1 MATKDLEQTMVDI
14 RASLLTDRNL
24 FLYGEINSNTCLRMQ
39 EQLLFLNGEDET
51 KEITMYINGPGGI
64 ISDGLGL
71 IDIIK
76 SIKAPVNTV
85 CVGLA
90 ASMSAL
96 IFINGDKRYMLPNSQ
111 LMLHQPLG
119 GAFGQASDI
128 ELLSAQILKTKAN
141 IHQMIANSS
150 ALDVKKIE
158 KLTDRDCYIDA
169 NTALKY
175 KLADEILIS
184 NKIKNVKAKG

>member
-14 RASLLTDRNL
+14 GASLLTDRNL

-39 EQLLFLNGEDET
+39 EQLLFLNGEDES
-51 KEITMYINGPGGI
+51 KEITMYINGPGGV

-96 IFINGDKRYMLPNSQ
+96 IFINGDRRYMLPNSQ

-184 NKIKNVKAKG
+184 DKIKNIKAKG

>member
-14 RASLLTDRNL
+14 GASLLTDRNL
-24 FLYGEINSNTCLRMQ
+24 FLYGEINSNTCLRIQ
-39 EQLLFLNGEDET
+39 KELLFLSGEDET
-51 KEITMYINGPGGI
+51 KEITMYINGPGGV

-96 IFINGDKRYMLPNSQ
+96 IFINGDRRYMLPNSQ

-184 NKIKNVKAKG
+184 DKIKNVKAKG

>member
-24 FLYGEINSNTCLRMQ
+24 FLYGEINSNTCLHMQ
-39 EQLLFLNGEDET
+39 EQLLFLNGEDES
-51 KEITMYINGPGGI
+51 KEITMYINGPGGV

-96 IFINGDKRYMLPNSQ
+96 IFINGDRRYMLPNSQ

-141 IHQMIANSS
+141 IHQMIANGS

-184 NKIKNVKAKG
+184 DKIKNVKVKG

>member
-39 EQLLFLNGEDET
+39 EQLLFLNGEDES
-51 KEITMYINGPGGI
+51 KEITMYINGPGGV

-96 IFINGDKRYMLPNSQ
+96 IFINGDRRYMLPNSQ

-150 ALDVKKIE
+150 VLDVKKIE

-184 NKIKNVKAKG
+184 DKIKNIKAKG

>member
-1 MATKDLEQTMVDI
+1 MNTKVLEQTMVDI

-51 KEITMYINGPGGI
+51 KEITMYINGPGGV

-96 IFINGDKRYMLPNSQ
+96 IFINGDRRYMLPNSQ

-184 NKIKNVKAKG
+184 NKTKNIKVKG

>member
-24 FLYGEINSNTCLRMQ
+24 FLYGEINSNTCLHMQ
-39 EQLLFLNGEDET
+39 EQLLFLNGENES
-51 KEITMYINGPGGI
+51 KEITMYINGPGGV

>member
-1 MATKDLEQTMVDI
+1 MATKDLEQTMADI

-128 ELLSAQILKTKAN
+128 ELLSVQILKTKAN

>member
-14 RASLLTDRNL
+14 GASLLTDRNL

-39 EQLLFLNGEDET
+39 EQLLFLNGEDES
-51 KEITMYINGPGGI
+51 KEITMYINGPGGV